1 MPYLK
6 REGLSENAGSFFF
19 IFIERRLNMG
29 GWQITWLVIALLGL
43 GCTLAKHGELKGY
56 YNFWVSLASFGIEL
70 LILIKGGFFN

>member
-1 MPYLK
+1 
-6 REGLSENAGSFFF
+6 
-19 IFIERRLNMG
+19 MG